1 MKRSLFVL
9 IASLLVP
16 ISAWALGSR
25 EPLGGEGGQFETAT
39 VVGTVKDSSGAVV
52 PSAKVTLTNTQ
63 TGVTQERMSDA
74 NGNYEFFTVRIG
86 SYVVTAEKDGFSVAL
101 VDNVQITVGARQRI
115 DLNMAVGQLSEK
127 IEVSA
132 SAVLLQTDSSDRS
145 QVITAEQT
153 KALPLNGREYSALAL
168 LSPGV
173 RLSALNTGGFTPREG
188 SFNVN
193 GLRSTFNN
201 FLIDGVDNNAYGTS
215 NQGFSNQVMQP
226 APDAVGEFKVVTNNM
241 SAEYGRAAGA
251 TINVAYA
258 SGTNTFRGSAWEF
271 MRRTEMNASG
281 FFRPASGVKP
291 GFDRDQ
297 FGGVVGGPLVRNKA
311 FFFADV
317 EVFDQTRSQTA
328 SSTIATTA
336 QRAGLLAVD
345 VLNPLT
351 GAVYPAG
358 TPIPMTAFA
367 RQVLTDLPAPTN
379 GAAANNLQILQEFTN
394 RTPKAGGK
402 VDIQISPRLSAFG
415 RFGWRDADIFDNPTI
430 SGPSGGGGN
439 ARTYTQNK
447 QLATGLTYMPGGAS
461 LLEARFGWSNTKGGK
476 DPAALVLGEPGALEA
491 YGISGLP
498 TDPRVSGGLPTQLI
512 TGFSDLGR
520 QATNPQWQYPTVFNP
535 KINYSWLQGRH
546 SLKTGYE
553 FQRILTE
560 VQDVNPL
567 YGRDSYAGQFSRPA
581 GAPASN
587 LYNLAD
593 FMFGLRST
601 YALSNILVAEL
612 EQNMHFLYVQDD
624 WRVNDRLTINA
635 GLRYEYATPWT
646 EANNVLS
653 NFDPATGTMVMARDG
668 SLEERATLQPDRNN
682 FGPRLGLAFTPAD
695 RTVIRGGYGLSYVH
709 FHRAGGANVLPIN
722 GPQVI
727 NAVIVQR
734 PTESTFRTTHDGYPA
749 GLTDPSRFNPLLAN
763 ITYMPSDYRSSDVHS
778 WFASVQREVWTGALL
793 DLAYVG
799 NRANGMLLFANYNQA
814 APNNAAGTL
823 SLQSRRPI
831 PEFAD
836 ITYSF
841 NGGKSRYH
849 AFQGKFDWRI
859 GRDMTVLSSLTV
871 SQTKDN
877 GAGSLENPN
886 GNFPAP
892 QDFHNLDAD
901 YGLSSYHEPYNS
913 TTSFVVDLP
922 FGRGR
927 RYMTGANPMV
937 DALLGGWMIAGI
949 NTVVPGEMV
958 TLRYTP
964 TAAQQV
970 SGIQQDFRGANNYR
984 PNVNGDPLVPAGERT
999 YNNWL
1004 SRTSVTVPT
1013 DPSQPFGNAER
1024 NSVRGPLRWQVD
1036 MVMSKRFDI
1045 PWSNNGGF
1053 EFRLEAFNLLNRTN
1067 FRAPNGNRSAGA
1079 YGTITTTY
1087 DPRILQLGFKA
1098 SF

>member
-1 MKRSLFVL
+1 MRRIPLVL
-9 IASLLVP
+9 IALLFLAAP
-16 ISAWALGSR
+16 ASA
-25 EPLGGEGGQFETAT
+25 QFETAT

-52 PSAKVTLTNTQ
+52 PGAKVTLTNTQ
-63 TGVTQERMSDA
+63 TGVASERVTDA

-86 SYVVTAEKDGFSVAL
+86 TYVVTAEKAGFSIAL
-101 VDNVQITVGARQRI
+101 VDNVQVTVGARQRV
-115 DLNMAVGQLSEK
+115 DLSMAVGQLTETVQ
-127 IEVSA
+127 VSS
-132 SAVLLQTDSSDRS
+132 SAILLQTDSSDRS
-145 QVITAEQT
+145 QVITGEQT

-173 RLSALNTGGFTPREG
+173 RLSSLNTGGFTPREG

-241 SAEYGRAAGA
+241 SAEYGRSAGA

-271 MRRTEMNASG
+271 MRRTEMNATG
-281 FFRPASGVKP
+281 FFRPATGVKP

-297 FGGVVGGPLVRNKA
+297 FGGVLGGPVVKNKA

-317 EVFDQTRSQTA
+317 EIFDQVRSQTA
-328 SSTIATTA
+328 STSIATMA
-336 QRAGLLAVD
+336 QRSGILAVD
-345 VLNPLT
+345 VRNPFT
-351 GAVYPAG
+351 NEIYRAG

-367 RQVLTDLPAPTN
+367 RKVLNDLPAPTN
-379 GAAANNLQILQEFTN
+379 SGTANNLQILQEFTN

-402 VDIQISPRLSAFG
+402 VDFQVSPRLSLFG
-415 RFGWRDADIFDNPTI
+415 RYGWRDADIFDQPPI
-430 SGPSGGGGN
+430 SGLSGGAGN
-439 ARTYTQNK
+439 ARTYVNNK
-447 QLATGLTYMPGGAS
+447 QFSSGLTYTPGGTS
-461 LLEARFGWSNTKGGK
+461 LLEARFGWSTTRAGK
-476 DPAALVLGEPGALEA
+476 DPAALVRGDRLAEDE
-491 YGISGLP
+491 YGITGLP
-498 TDPRVSGGLPTQLI
+498 TDPRVAAGLPTQLI
-512 TGFSDLGR
+512 TGLSDLGR

-535 KINYSWLQGRH
+535 KVNYSWLQGRH

-553 FQRILTE
+553 FQRVLTE

-581 GAPASN
+581 TATSGNN

-593 FMFGLRST
+593 FMFGARST

-612 EQNMHFLYVQDD
+612 QQNMHFIYLQDD
-624 WRVNDRLTINA
+624 WRVNDRLTLNA

-646 EANNVLS
+646 EQNNILS
-653 NFDPATGTMVMARDG
+653 NFDPATRTMVMAKDG
-668 SLEERATLQPDRNN
+668 SLEDRSTLKPDRNN
-682 FGPRLGLAFTPAD
+682 FGPRIGLAFTPSD
-695 RTVIRGGYGLSYVH
+695 RTVIRGGYGVSYVH

-727 NAVIVQR
+727 NAVVVQTLTT
-734 PTESTFRTTHDGYPA
+734 PNFRTTQQGYPA
-749 GLTDPSRFNPLLAN
+749 GLTDPAQFNPLTAN
-763 ITYMPSDYRSSDVHS
+763 ITYMPNDYRSSDVHS
-778 WFASVQREVWTGALL
+778 WFASLQREVWTGALV

-831 PEFAD
+831 PAFAD

-849 AFQGKFDWRI
+849 SFQTKFDWRI
-859 GRDMTVLSSLTV
+859 GRDLTLLSSLTI

-886 GNFPAP
+886 GSSPAP
-892 QDFHNLDAD
+892 QDFNNLDAD
-901 YGLSSYHEPYNS
+901 YGLSAYHQPYNS
-913 TTSFVVDLP
+913 TTSFIVDLP

-927 RYMTGANPMV
+927 RYLTDANAVV
-937 DALLGGWMIAGI
+937 DAVLGGWMIAGI
-949 NTVVPGEMV
+949 NTVLPGEMV

-970 SGIQQDFRGANNYR
+970 SGIQQDFRGANAYR
-984 PNVNGDPLVPAGERT
+984 PNVNGDPLVPEGERT
-999 YNNWL
+999 YRNWL
-1004 SRTSVTVPT
+1004 SRTTVTVPT
-1013 DPSQPFGNAER
+1013 DPSQPFGNAAP
-1024 NSVRGPLRWQVD
+1024 NSVRGSLVWTVD
-1036 MVMSKRFDI
+1036 MVMSKRFNI
-1045 PWSNNGGF
+1045 PWSNNGAF
-1053 EFRLEAFNLLNRTN
+1053 EFRAEFFNLLNRTN
-1067 FRAPNGNRSAGA
+1067 FRAPNGNRSAAA
-1079 YGTITTTY
+1079 YGTITSTY
-1087 DPRILQLGFKA
+1087 DPRIIQLGFKA

>member
-1 MKRSLFVL
+1 MNRWLFVL
-9 IASLLVP
+9 MITLVTASR
-16 ISAWALGSR
+16 AFA
-25 EPLGGEGGQFETAT
+25 QFETAT
-39 VVGTVKDSSGAVV
+39 VVGTVKDSTGGVV
-52 PSAKVTLTNTQ
+52 PNAKVTLTNTQ
-63 TGVTQERMSDA
+63 TGLTSERLSDA
-74 NGNYEFFTVRIG
+74 NGAYEFFTVRIG
-86 SYVVTAEKDGFSVAL
+86 TYVITAEKEGFSIAL
-101 VDNVQITVGARQRI
+101 VDNVQVTVGARQRV
-115 DLNMAVGQLSEK
+115 DLTMSVGQLTEK

-132 SAVLLQTDSSDRS
+132 SAVLLQTDTSDRS
-145 QVITAEQT
+145 QVITGEQT
-153 KALPLNGREYSALAL
+153 RALPLNGREYSALAL

-241 SAEYGRAAGA
+241 SAEYGRSAGA

-258 SGTNTFRGSAWEF
+258 SGTNQFRGSAWEF
-271 MRRTEMNASG
+271 MRRTELNATG

-297 FGGVVGGPLVRNKA
+297 FGGVVGGPLKRNKA

-317 EVFDQTRSQTA
+317 EIFDQTRSQTS
-328 SSTIATTA
+328 SSTIATMA
-336 QRAGLLAVD
+336 QRQGILAVD
-345 VLNPLT
+345 VRNPLT
-351 GAVYPAG
+351 GEVYPAG

-367 RQVLTDLPAPTN
+367 RKVLNELPAPTN
-379 GAAANNLQILQEFTN
+379 ANTANNLQILQEFTN

-402 VDIQISPRLSAFG
+402 VDYQVSPTLSLFG
-415 RFGWRDADIFDNPTI
+415 RVGWRDADILDRPSI

-439 ARTYTQNK
+439 AETYVTNK
-447 QLATGLTYMPGGAS
+447 QFSSGLTYMPSATS
-461 LLEARFGWSNTKGGK
+461 LLEARFGWSNTRAGK
-476 DPAALVLGEPGALEA
+476 NPFALYEGQGRAEDV
-491 YGISGLP
+491 YGITGLP
-498 TDPRVSGGLPTQLI
+498 TDPRVAAGLPTQLI
-512 TGFSDLGR
+512 TGYSDLGR

-535 KINYSWLQGRH
+535 KVNYTWLQGRH

-553 FQRILTE
+553 FQRVLTE

-567 YGRDSYAGQFSRPA
+567 YGRDSYSGQFSKAVPTA
-581 GAPASN
+581 ANNN

-593 FMFGLRST
+593 FMFGARST

-612 EQNMHFLYVQDD
+612 EQNMHFIYLQDD
-624 WRVNDRLTINA
+624 WRVNDALTINA
-635 GLRYEYATPWT
+635 GLRYEFATPWT

-653 NFDPATGTMVMARDG
+653 NFDPARRTMVMAKNG
-668 SLEERATLQPDRNN
+668 SLKDRSTINPDRNN
-682 FGPRLGLAFTPAD
+682 FGPRFGLAYTIAE
-695 RTVIRGGYGLSYVH
+695 RTVLRGGYGKSFVH

-727 NAVIVQR
+727 NAVVVQTLAD
-734 PTESTFRTTHDGYPA
+734 PAFRTTQQGYPA
-749 GLTDPSRFNPLLAN
+749 GLTEPSRFNPLLAN
-763 ITYMPSDYRSSDVHS
+763 ITYMPEDYRSTDVHS

-799 NRANGMLLFANYNQA
+799 NRADGMLLFANYNQA
-814 APNNAAGTL
+814 VPNNAAGTL

-849 AFQGKFDWRI
+849 AFQTKFDWRI
-859 GRDMTVLSSLTV
+859 GRDLTLLSSLTL

-877 GAGSLENPN
+877 GAGSLESPN

-892 QDFHNLDAD
+892 QDFRNLDAD
-901 YGLSSYHEPYNS
+901 FGLSAYHEPYNS
-913 TTSFVVDLP
+913 TTSFVIDLP
-922 FGRGR
+922 FGNGR
-927 RYMTGANPMV
+927 RYMSNAGTVV
-937 DALLGGWMIAGI
+937 DAVLGGWMIAGI
-949 NTVVPGEMV
+949 NTVAPGDMV
-958 TLRYTP
+958 TLTYTP
-964 TAAQQV
+964 LASQVV

-984 PNVNGDPLVPAGERT
+984 PNVSGDPLVPDGERT

-1004 SRTSVTVPT
+1004 SRTTVTAPT
-1013 DPSQPFGNAER
+1013 DPSQPFGNAPR

-1045 PWSNNGGF
+1045 PWTSNGGF
-1053 EFRLEAFNLLNRTN
+1053 EFRAEFFNLLNRTN
-1067 FRAPNGNRSAGA
+1067 FRAPNGNRSANA
-1079 YGTITTTY
+1079 YGTITSTY
-1087 DPRILQLGFKA
+1087 DPRIIQFGFKA

>member
-1 MKRSLFVL
+1 MLCILRKISMKRIVLAL
-9 IASLLVP
+9 IATLLVATP
-16 ISAWALGSR
+16 AWA
-25 EPLGGEGGQFETAT
+25 QFETGN
-39 VVGTVKDSSGAVV
+39 VVGTIKDSTGAVV
-52 PSAKVTLTNTQ
+52 PGAKVTLTNTQ
-63 TGVTQERMSDA
+63 TGVTNEKSSDA
-74 NGNYEFFTVRIG
+74 NGSYEFFTVRPG
-86 SYVVTAEKDGFSVAL
+86 TYVITAEKDGFSIAL
-101 VDNVQITVGARQRI
+101 VDNVQVTVGARQRV
-115 DLNMAVGQLSEK
+115 DLNMAVGQLTEK

-145 QVITAEQT
+145 QVITGEQT
-153 KALPLNGREYSALAL
+153 RALPLNGREYSALAL

-241 SAEYGRAAGA
+241 SAEYGRSAGA

-258 SGTNTFRGSAWEF
+258 SGTNTYRGSAWEF
-271 MRRTEMNASG
+271 MRRTELNATG
-281 FFRPASGVKP
+281 FFRPATGIKP

-297 FGGVVGGPLVRNKA
+297 FGGVLGGPIKKNKA

-317 EVFDQTRSQTA
+317 EIFDQTRSQTT
-328 SSTIATTA
+328 SSTLPTAA
-336 QRAGLLAVD
+336 QRSGILAVD
-345 VLNPLT
+345 VRNPLT
-351 GAVYPAG
+351 GEVYPAG

-367 RQVLTDLPAPTN
+367 RKVLNDLPATTN
-379 GAAANNLQILQEFTN
+379 GNAANNLQILQEFTN

-402 VDIQISPRLSAFG
+402 VDVQINPKLSLFG
-415 RFGWRDADIFDNPTI
+415 RVGWRDADILDQPPI
-430 SGPSGGGGN
+430 SGPSGGAGN
-439 ARTYTQNK
+439 SETYVTNK
-447 QLATGLTYMPGGAS
+447 QFSSGLTYTPSGTS
-461 LLEARFGWSNTKGGK
+461 LLEARFGWSNTKAGK
-476 DPAALVLGEPGALEA
+476 NPFALVKGEGRAEDV
-491 YGISGLP
+491 YGITGLP
-498 TDPRVSGGLPTQLI
+498 TDPRVAAGLPTQLI

-535 KINYSWLQGRH
+535 KINYTWLQGRH

-553 FQRILTE
+553 YQRVLTE

-567 YGRDSYAGQFSRPA
+567 YGRDSYTGQFSKVVSTA
-581 GAPASN
+581 ANNN

-593 FMFGLRST
+593 FMFGARST

-612 EQNMHFLYVQDD
+612 EQDMHFLYLQDD
-624 WRVNDRLTINA
+624 WRLNDQLTVNA
-635 GLRYEYATPWT
+635 GIRYEYATPWT

-653 NFDPATGTMVMARDG
+653 NFDPATKTMVMAKDG
-668 SLEERATLQPDRNN
+668 SLQDRSTLKPDRNN
-682 FGPRLGLAFTPAD
+682 FGPRFGIAYTPAE
-695 RTVIRGGYGLSYVH
+695 RTVIRAGYGVSYVH

-727 NAVIVQR
+727 NAVVVQTLAD
-734 PTESTFRTTHDGYPA
+734 PTFRTTQQGYPA
-749 GLTDPSRFNPLLAN
+749 GLTDPARFNPLLAN
-763 ITYMPSDYRSSDVHS
+763 ITYMPQDYRSTDVHS
-778 WFASVQREVWTGALL
+778 WFVSMQREVWSGALL
-793 DLAYVG
+793 DVAYVG

-831 PEFAD
+831 PEYAD

-849 AFQGKFDWRI
+849 SFQTKFDWRI
-859 GRDMTVLSSLTV
+859 GRDMTLLSSLTL

-892 QDFHNLDAD
+892 QDFRNLDAD
-901 YGLSSYHEPYNS
+901 FGLSSYHEPYNS
-913 TTSFVVDLP
+913 TTSFVIDLP
-922 FGRGR
+922 FGNGR
-927 RYMTGANPMV
+927 RYMSNANAV
-937 DALLGGWMIAGI
+937 TDAILGGWMIAGI
-949 NTVVPGEMV
+949 NTIAPGEMV
-958 TLRYTP
+958 TLTYTP
-964 TAAQQV
+964 LASQVV

-984 PNVNGDPLVPAGERT
+984 PNVSGDALVPESERT
-999 YNNWL
+999 INNWL
-1004 SRTSVTVPT
+1004 SRSNVTVPT
-1013 DPSQPFGNAER
+1013 DPSQPFGNAPR

-1053 EFRLEAFNLLNRTN
+1053 EFRVEAFNLLNRTN

-1087 DPRILQLGFKA
+1087 DPRIIQFGFKA